1 MLFDTKSQDFLKKVN
16 KEAFTKLSE
25 YLLLIKKW
33 NKTRNLVSRKLTDH
47 DLENHIIDC
56 IALNE
61 VISENNILDVGTGAG
76 LPGVV
81 IALLNPTKKV
91 KLLDSNSKKISFLNH
106 VKTKLTM
113 KNVTIEHNRLEK
125 CDLSQE
131 KLILINT
138 FLIQVILLG
147 YVKLI
152 NMVRKKLP
160 KKSTILMMISKDQE
174 TSIQGFKT
182 EYIPSSAEDILE
194 KKRGFLRITI

>member
-16 KEAFTKLSE
+16 KEALTKLSE
-25 YLLLIKKW
+25 YLFLIKKW
-33 NKTRNLVSRKLTDH
+33 TKTRNLVSRKLTDH

-131 KLILINT
+131 KLIVCRAFT
-138 FLIQVILLG
+138 SPVE
-147 YVKLI
+147 LI

>member
-16 KEAFTKLSE
+16 KEALTKLSE

-91 KLLDSNSKKISFLNH
+91 KLLDSNSKKISFFIFICSRIIFSLNN
-106 VKTKLTM
+106 LEFEDSI
-113 KNVTIEHNRLEK
+113 NFTISEL
-125 CDLSQE
+125 
-131 KLILINT
+131 
-138 FLIQVILLG
+138 VISFVF
-147 YVKLI
+147 Y
-152 NMVRKKLP
+152 
-160 KKSTILMMISKDQE
+160 
-174 TSIQGFKT
+174 FK
-182 EYIPSSAEDILE
+182 II
-194 KKRGFLRITI
+194 ITIFTVT

>member
-16 KEAFTKLSE
+16 KEALTKLSE

-33 NKTRNLVSRKLTDH
+33 NKTRNLVSRKLTDR

-131 KLILINT
+131 KLIVCRAFT
-138 FLIQVILLG
+138 SP
-147 YVKLI
+147 VKLI
-152 NMVRKKLP
+152 NIVRKKLP

>member
-1 MLFDTKSQDFLKKVN
+1 MLFETMSQDFLKKVN
-16 KEAFTKLSE
+16 KEALTKLSE

-33 NKTRNLVSRKLTDH
+33 NKTRNLVSRKLTDQ

-131 KLILINT
+131 KLIVCRAFT
-138 FLIQVILLG
+138 SPVE
-147 YVKLI
+147 LI

-160 KKSTILMMISKDQE
+160 KKSTVLMMISKDQE

>member
-16 KEAFTKLSE
+16 KEALTKLSE

-106 VKTKLTM
+106 VKTKLTI

-131 KLILINT
+131 KLIVCRAFT
-138 FLIQVILLG
+138 SPVE
-147 YVKLI
+147 LI

-182 EYIPSSAEDILE
+182 EYIPSSAEEILE

>member
-1 MLFDTKSQDFLKKVN
+1 
-16 KEAFTKLSE
+16 
-25 YLLLIKKW
+25 LLIKKW

-131 KLILINT
+131 KLIVCRAFTSPVELIN
-138 FLIQVILLG
+138 I
-147 YVKLI
+147 
-152 NMVRKKLP
+152 VRKKLP

>member
-1 MLFDTKSQDFLKKVN
+1 MPFDTKSQDFLKKVN

-56 IALNE
+56 VALNE

-91 KLLDSNSKKISFLNH
+91 KLLDSNLKKISFLNH

-131 KLILINT
+131 KLIVCRAFT
-138 FLIQVILLG
+138 SPVE
-147 YVKLI
+147 LI

>member
-16 KEAFTKLSE
+16 KEALTKLSE

-61 VISENNILDVGTGAG
+61 LISENNILDVGTGAG

-91 KLLDSNSKKISFLNH
+91 KLLDSSSKKISFLNH

-131 KLILINT
+131 KLIVCRAFTSPIE
-138 FLIQVILLG
+138 
-147 YVKLI
+147 LI

>member
-16 KEAFTKLSE
+16 KEALTKLSE

-33 NKTRNLVSRKLTDH
+33 NKPRNLVSRKLTDH

-131 KLILINT
+131 KLIVCRAFT
-138 FLIQVILLG
+138 SPVE
-147 YVKLI
+147 LI

>member
-16 KEAFTKLSE
+16 KEALTKLSE

-47 DLENHIIDC
+47 DLEDHIIDC

-131 KLILINT
+131 KLIVCRAFTSPEELT
-138 FLIQVILLG
+138 
-147 YVKLI
+147 

-174 TSIQGFKT
+174 TSVQGFKT

>member
-16 KEAFTKLSE
+16 KEALTKLSE

-61 VISENNILDVGTGAG
+61 LISENNILDVGTGAG

-91 KLLDSNSKKISFLNH
+91 KLLDSNLKKISFLNH

-131 KLILINT
+131 KLIVCRAFT
-138 FLIQVILLG
+138 SP
-147 YVKLI
+147 VKLM

>member
-16 KEAFTKLSE
+16 KEALTKLSE

-47 DLENHIIDC
+47 DLESHIIDC

-61 VISENNILDVGTGAG
+61 LISENNILDVGTGAG

-131 KLILINT
+131 KLIVCRAFT
-138 FLIQVILLG
+138 SPVE
-147 YVKLI
+147 LI

-182 EYIPSSAEDILE
+182 EYIPSSAEEILE

>member
-16 KEAFTKLSE
+16 KEALTKLSE

-33 NKTRNLVSRKLTDH
+33 NKTRNLVSRKLTDR

-131 KLILINT
+131 KLIVCRAFT
-138 FLIQVILLG
+138 SPVE
-147 YVKLI
+147 LI

>member
-16 KEAFTKLSE
+16 KEALTKLSE

-33 NKTRNLVSRKLTDH
+33 NKTRNLVSRKLTDR

-131 KLILINT
+131 KLIVCRAFT
-138 FLIQVILLG
+138 SP
-147 YVKLI
+147 VKLTNI
-152 NMVRKKLP
+152 IRKKLP

>member
-16 KEAFTKLSE
+16 KEVLTKLSE

-61 VISENNILDVGTGAG
+61 LISENNILDVGTGAG

-131 KLILINT
+131 KLIVCRAFT
-138 FLIQVILLG
+138 SPVE
-147 YVKLI
+147 LI